1 MFPRSP
7 APSHTG
13 DHMTRLKRILVVDDE
28 PRNCNLLKGML
39 ESLNLESVL
48 ALNGCEALEKV
59 RDGIDLVLLDVVM
72 PDMDGFE
79 VVRRI
84 RADPDVEDIPVVM
97 VTVLSGKEHRL
108 QAVKAGANDFIS
120 KPVDRLELRV
130 RLDSLLR
137 MKEAL
142 DALKEHRSVLETT
155 VKKRTAALRESEGRF
170 RTLFEN
176 AQDCIFIKDRGLRY
190 VDVNSAITEFLGLPV
205 SEILGKTD
213 YDLFEETYAKQSE
226 EVEQRV
232 IEGQT
237 VEMEQ
242 RVTYRSRTMTLDYM
256 RFPMCDAAGEI
267 NGLCGIVR
275 DMTGREGP
283 VSGVPNSVDRYRSGT
298 MRSTVDAVL
307 LAANTDST
315 ILLTGESG
323 SGKDYLARS
332 IHDHSRR
339 SGGPFYAINCAAI
352 SHELAESEL
361 FGHEVGAFT
370 GAGRRKRGLVELA
383 EGGTLLL
390 NEIGELPLPLQAKLL
405 SFLDTHVLTR
415 VGGEK
420 SITVNAR
427 MVAATNRNLEAEV
440 AQGRFR
446 GDLYYRLN
454 VFSIKVPPLRDRVED
469 IPELIFKIIAQLKK
483 EMQLPNDPKIGP
495 AAMERL
501 QRYNW
506 PGNVRE
512 LRNVLERAL
521 ILSRGGPVSATHLG
535 LDDADCVQEF
545 PRISI
550 RPTETLHDVLDNVE
564 KALILDAL
572 KRADGKKHEAARML
586 GISRFKL
593 TRDMVKLGV
602 VEQ

>member
-1 MFPRSP
+1 MARP
-7 APSHTG
+7 
-13 DHMTRLKRILVVDDE
+13 KRILVVDDD
-28 PRNCNLLKGML
+28 PRNRNLLKGML

-48 ALNGCEALEKV
+48 AHNGLDALEKV
-59 RDGIDLVLLDVVM
+59 KDGVDLVLLDVLM

-84 RADPDVEDIPVVM
+84 RADPEISDIPVVM
-97 VTVLSGKEHRL
+97 VTILESKEHKL
-108 QAVKAGANDFIS
+108 QAVEAGANDFIS

-130 RLDSLLR
+130 RLKSLLR
-137 MKEAL
+137 MKEAV
-142 DALKEHRSVLETT
+142 DALKEHGSRLETT

-176 AQDCIFIKDRGLRY
+176 AQDCIFIKDLNLRY

-205 SEILGKTD
+205 GEILGKTD
-213 YDLFEETYAKQSE
+213 YDLFAQDYARQFQ

-232 IEGQT
+232 LEGQT

-256 RFPMCDAAGEI
+256 RFPMCDSAGEI

-283 VSGVPNSVDRYRSGT
+283 VSVTPSSVDRYRSGP
-298 MRSTVDAVL
+298 MRATLDALL
-307 LAANTDST
+307 LAAETDST

-332 IHDHSRR
+332 IHDHSKR
-339 SGGPFYAINCAAI
+339 SGGPFYSINCAAI
-352 SHELAESEL
+352 SPELAESEL
-361 FGHEVGAFT
+361 FGHEAGAFT

-390 NEIGELPLPLQAKLL
+390 NEIGELALPLQSKLL
-405 SFLDTHVLTR
+405 SFLDSHTLTR

-420 SITVNAR
+420 SVTVNAR
-427 MVAATNRNLEAEV
+427 IIAATNRNLEEEV
-440 AQGRFR
+440 ALGRFR

-454 VFSIKVPPLRDRVED
+454 VFSIKVPPLRDRAED
-469 IPELIFKIIAQLKK
+469 IPDLISKITAQLKR
-483 EMQLPNDPKIGP
+483 EMQLPNDPKIGRE
-495 AAMERL
+495 AMERL
-501 QRYNW
+501 QRYTW

-512 LRNVLERAL
+512 LRNVLERAF
-521 ILSRGGPVSATHLG
+521 IHSRGEPVAATHLG
-535 LDDADCVQEF
+535 LEDRECVQEF
-545 PRISI
+545 PQIVI
-550 RPTETLHDVLDNVE
+550 QPTQTLSDVLDNVE
-564 KALILDAL
+564 RSLILDAL
-572 KRADGKKHEAARML
+572 QRAEGKKHEAARIL

-593 TRDMVKLGV
+593 TRDMTKLGIA
-602 VEQ
+602 EQ